1 MREIIQPIRG
11 HDEEKHHSVMVH
23 KRATHFLYKEKT
35 VMVQNILGKRDISK
49 KGKREEIRVAVGP
62 HAYYLRTKGRG
73 FSVEAYCKEDK
84 NEAKQNKRNTRGRLY
99 IILLIDRYG

>member
-11 HDEEKHHSVMVH
+11 HDEEKHHPVMVHKRATHFQYKEKTVMVH

-49 KGKREEIRVAVGP
+49 KRE
-62 HAYYLRTKGRG
+62 KGRNTCG
-73 FSVEAYCKEDK
+73 CRAACILSK
-84 NEAKQNKRNTRGRLY
+84 NEGPRLFSGS
-99 IILLIDRYG
+99 IL